1 MQTVCANSNLHYSLF
16 CISSSAFA
24 IICLYCSFTLS
35 GASICTLPFPPK
47 GYCFI
52 LIWYYTMNNLFFSR
66 YEDSFATS
74 IRQGVTVHSVHSN
87 ALRDAQKSCIRM
99 ISRRNSRVFCELCSQ
114 KTPRGTLPVNSNV
127 KVSLFD
133 NTWYYIFEDKKK
145 RGRSTSIIHSIINIQ
160 CNHRYD
166 LFNRRLFSVRCNCF
180 PKSHRFRFSTFHCFP
195 NSKLHF
201 RS

>member
-1 MQTVCANSNLHYSLF
+1 MIVWGGCIHKRINFKLHALSIFILRALWEDSAVSWHRMLWSVTFPVLCFLFPAYPHRLVQSSVCTV
-16 CISSSAFA
+16 
-24 IICLYCSFTLS
+24 LS
-35 GASICTLPFPPK
+35 HFPVQVSVPCHSPPK

-114 KTPRGTLPVNSNV
+114 KTPRGTLPVNSNFLGAKV
-127 KVSLFD
+127 K
-133 NTWYYIFEDKKK
+133 I
-145 RGRSTSIIHSIINIQ
+145 
-160 CNHRYD
+160 
-166 LFNRRLFSVRCNCF
+166 
-180 PKSHRFRFSTFHCFP
+180 RFSCHTTFFTIALIAFP
-195 NSKLHF
+195 DSFYRLLF
-201 RS
+201 L

>member
-87 ALRDAQKSCIRM
+87 ALRDAQKSCKAWFRAAILGF
-99 ISRRNSRVFCELCSQ
+99 S
-114 KTPRGTLPVNSNV
+114 VNFV
-127 KVSLFD
+127 H
-133 NTWYYIFEDKKK
+133 KK
-145 RGRSTSIIHSIINIQ
+145 RLAERYQWTVTS
-160 CNHRYD
+160 
-166 LFNRRLFSVRCNCF
+166 RCHF
-180 PKSHRFRFSTFHCFP
+180 LITPDTTFLRIKKREAEAP
-195 NSKLHF
+195 QLWIADTAW
-201 RS
+201 

>member
-145 RGRSTSIIHSIINIQ
+145 RCRSTSIMNCRHSMIDSVICTIIGTTK
-160 CNHRYD
+160 
-166 LFNRRLFSVRCNCF
+166 LFR
-180 PKSHRFRFSTFHCFP
+180 T
-195 NSKLHF
+195 
-201 RS
+201 

>member
-1 MQTVCANSNLHYSLF
+1 MNKILDMMERELKR
-16 CISSSAFA
+16 AFTA
-24 IICLYCSFTLS
+24 S
-35 GASICTLPFPPK
+35 G
-47 GYCFI
+47 
-52 LIWYYTMNNLFFSR
+52 

-133 NTWYYIFEDKKK
+133 NT
-145 RGRSTSIIHSIINIQ
+145 
-160 CNHRYD
+160 
-166 LFNRRLFSVRCNCF
+166 
-180 PKSHRFRFSTFHCFP
+180 
-195 NSKLHF
+195 
-201 RS
+201 

>member
-1 MQTVCANSNLHYSLF
+1 MNVTNGRCGSVA
-16 CISSSAFA
+16 
-24 IICLYCSFTLS
+24 
-35 GASICTLPFPPK
+35 GAQQLIFIYRDVADRRHVRFVTKKCRT
-47 GYCFI
+47 CFRES
-52 LIWYYTMNNLFFSR
+52 Y
-66 YEDSFATS
+66 
-74 IRQGVTVHSVHSN
+74 VTVHSVHSN